1 MKIGIYGGSFDPVH
15 LGHLKLARE
24 AASELNLSKLVFV
37 PSRRSPFKTTEGA
50 GPARRL
56 NLLKK
61 ALRGTGFEVSDCETR
76 RKGPSYTV
84 DTLALFRRRYPSA
97 ILYFLA
103 GTDAA
108 ASLKKWKDYRRVL
121 KVCRF
126 TVLTRPGGAKVDPAL
141 AVDRLALDALPVS
154 SSAIRASLGCGK
166 SVRGL
171 VPRAIEK
178 DLKRIYQTEG
188 HPHRNRR
195 ED

>member
-1 MKIGIYGGSFDPVH
+1 LRIGIYGGSFDPVH

-24 AASELNLSKLVFV
+24 AVSELNFSKLVFV
-37 PSRRSPFKTTEGA
+37 PSAQNP
-50 GPARRL
+50 
-56 NLLKK
+56 LKK
-61 ALRGTGFEVSDCETR
+61 ESGAAAHERLILLRKALKGTGFEVSDCEVR
-76 RKGPSYTV
+76 REGPSYTV

-121 KVCRF
+121 KLGRF
-126 TVLTRPGGAKVDPAL
+126 IVLTRPGGAKTDPSL
-141 AVDRLALDALPVS
+141 ATDHLALDALPVS
-154 SSAIRASLGCGK
+154 SSRIRARIKRGR

-188 HPHRNRR
+188 SSHRN
-195 ED
+195 